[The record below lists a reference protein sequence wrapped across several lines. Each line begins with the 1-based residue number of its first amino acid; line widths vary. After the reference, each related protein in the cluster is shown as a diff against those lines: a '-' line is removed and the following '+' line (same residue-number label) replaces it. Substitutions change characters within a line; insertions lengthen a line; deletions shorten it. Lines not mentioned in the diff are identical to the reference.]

1 MTNGVL
7 NITSLNLADI
17 GMYQCVAENRHGR
30 VFTNAELRVVGRS
43 FFEKSSK
50 LCRRHA
56 AAAASVHLSPCGL
69 EVAISPSSP
78 PTITLA
84 EHSLLICV
92 QFSFI

>member
-1 MTNGVL
+1 ML

-30 VFTNAELRVVGRS
+30 VFTNAELRVVGRLFV
-43 FFEKSSK
+43 FFFLLKIK
-50 LCRRHA
+50 QVMQTTRRCA
-56 AAAASVHLSPCGL
+56 HLSPRGL
-69 EVAISPSSP
+69 KVTISPSSP

-84 EHSLLICV
+84 EHSLLICA